1 MQKKYYN
8 SNFFLTP
15 NNIFDEG
22 LKPREFIVYSY
33 LLRCGDARRQSF
45 PSRKD
50 IAKKCCMS
58 MPTVDVALKSLE
70 AKGFI
75 SVVHRNDPN
84 NGNHLSHLFTVE
96 KTW

>member
-1 MQKKYYN
+1 MKTEYRKSY
-8 SNFFLTP
+8 FFLTP

-50 IAKKCCMS
+50 IAKKCCVS
-58 MPTVDVALKSLE
+58 IPTVDAALKSLE
-70 AKGFI
+70 ASGFI
-75 SVVHRNDPN
+75 SITHRNDPA
-84 NGNHLSHLFTVE
+84 NGNHLSHLYTVE

>member
-1 MQKKYYN
+1 MKTEYRKGC
-8 SNFFLTP
+8 FFLTP

-50 IAKKCCMS
+50 IAKKWCMS
-58 MPTVDVALKSLE
+58 IPTVDTALKSLE
-70 AKGFI
+70 ASGFI
-75 SVVHRNDPN
+75 SITHRNDPQ

>member
-1 MQKKYYN
+1 MKTEYRKGC
-8 SNFFLTP
+8 FFLTP

-33 LLRCGDARRQSF
+33 LLRCRDARRQSF

-58 MPTVDVALKSLE
+58 IPTVDTALKSLE
-70 AKGFI
+70 ASGYI
-75 SVVHRNDPN
+75 TITHRNDPQ

>member
-1 MQKKYYN
+1 MKTEYRKGC
-8 SNFFLTP
+8 FFLTP

-58 MPTVDVALKSLE
+58 IPTVDTALKSLE
-70 AKGFI
+70 ASGFI
-75 SVVHRNDPN
+75 SIIHRNDPQ

>member
-1 MQKKYYN
+1 MKTEYRK
-8 SNFFLTP
+8 SCFFLTP

-50 IAKKCCMS
+50 IAKKCCVS
-58 MPTVDVALKSLE
+58 IPTVDASLKSLE
-70 AKGFI
+70 ASGFI
-75 SVVHRNDPN
+75 SITHRNNPK
-84 NGNHLSHLFTVE
+84 NGNHMSHLFTVE

>member
-1 MQKKYYN
+1 MKTEYRKGC
-8 SNFFLTP
+8 FFLTP

-22 LKPREFIVYSY
+22 LKQREFIVYSY

-58 MPTVDVALKSLE
+58 IPTVDTALKSLE
-70 AKGFI
+70 ASGFI
-75 SVVHRNDPN
+75 SITHRNDPK

>member
-1 MQKKYYN
+1 MKTEYRK
-8 SNFFLTP
+8 SCFFLTP

-50 IAKKCCMS
+50 IAKKCYMS
-58 MPTVDVALKSLE
+58 IPTVDTALKSLE
-70 AKGFI
+70 ASGFI
-75 SVVHRNDPN
+75 SITHGNDPQ

>member
-1 MQKKYYN
+1 MKTEYRKGC
-8 SNFFLTP
+8 FFLTP
-15 NNIFDEG
+15 NNIFDKG

-33 LLRCGDARRQSF
+33 LLRCGDAKRQSF

-58 MPTVDVALKSLE
+58 IPTVDTALKSLE
-70 AKGFI
+70 ASGFI
-75 SVVHRNDPN
+75 SIIHRNDPQ